1 MKQHPLP
8 FNKKDMRAAVGG
20 CDLRGQL
27 DPKSL
32 SWDIFLFGAVE
43 DDKMAETIQHII
55 TLDQTAVKKPINLLM
70 NSPGGDCSAGYALID
85 VMMSAR
91 HPIRTIA
98 LGEVCSMGALIF
110 IAGYPSQRFIGSRAM
125 VLFHPVRDLIEDYSQ
140 YIKDRV
146 KAIDYLEET
155 SAKLMRARTKLPEK
169 LIEKSLN
176 GELWLSPTEAVKYGV
191 ADHLIEDSKL
201 DELMKADLPKTK
213 PEAKDTHAKPKSTKT

>member
-1 MKQHPLP
+1 MNRQPLP
-8 FNKKDMRAAVGG
+8 FNKKEIKGVSGG
-20 CDLRGQL
+20 LDLRSQL
-27 DPKSL
+27 DPKYL

-43 DDKMAETIQHII
+43 DDKMAETVQHII
-55 TLDQTAVKKPINLLM
+55 TLDQTNMKKPINLLM

-85 VMMSAR
+85 VMMSSR

-146 KAIDYLEET
+146 KAIDYLEDT

-176 GELWLSPTEAVKYGV
+176 GELWLSPSEAVKYGV

-201 DELMKADLPKTK
+201 DELIKADLPKAK
-213 PEAKDTHAKPKSTKT
+213 SEAKDSHAKPKSTKT

>member
-1 MKQHPLP
+1 MNQHLLP
-8 FNKKDMRAAVGG
+8 FNKKDIKIAGGG

-27 DPKSL
+27 DPKGL
-32 SWDIFLFGAVE
+32 SWDIFLFGSVE
-43 DDKMAETIQHII
+43 DDKMAETVQHII
-55 TLDQTAVKKPINLLM
+55 TLDQTNIKKPINLLM

-85 VMMSAR
+85 VMMSSR

-155 SAKLMRARTKLPEK
+155 SAKLMRSRTRLPEK
-169 LIEKSLN
+169 LIRKSLN
-176 GELWLSPTEAVKYGV
+176 GELWLSPQEAVEYGV
-191 ADHLIEDSKL
+191 ADHLIEDSKT
-201 DELMKADLPKTK
+201 DELIKTMTNK
-213 PEAKDTHAKPKSTKT
+213 IPSRVKTIHKK